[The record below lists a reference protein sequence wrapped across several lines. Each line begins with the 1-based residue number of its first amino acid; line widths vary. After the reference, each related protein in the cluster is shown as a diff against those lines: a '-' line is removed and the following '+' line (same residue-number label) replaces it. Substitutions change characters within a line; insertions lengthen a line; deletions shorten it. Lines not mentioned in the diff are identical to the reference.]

1 MAEKFEVYY
10 LGDKN
15 SQNISPDNR
24 ILMGINTTKWEIE
37 PTTEMILE
45 MNFVLD
51 GQPSGIVHYR
61 IVEIEDGDP
70 RKIIVC
76 EIARENS

>member
-1 MAEKFEVYY
+1 MAENFEVYY

-15 SQNISPDNR
+15 SQNISADNR
-24 ILMGINTTKWEIE
+24 ILMGIDTTKWEIK
-37 PTTEMILE
+37 PTAEMILE
-45 MNFVLD
+45 VNLVLD

-61 IVEIEDGDP
+61 IVEIEKGDP
-70 RKIIVC
+70 RKIILC